1 MISDCKKGKDGH
13 SKAVKEDVTATITR
27 LPCLGGYDL
36 NTKRFSLPILLR
48 YGLLN
53 GNWATTVEH
62 PVLMVSSSS
71 STVTIRVL
79 IALQVYCLK

>member
-36 NTKRFSLPILLR
+36 NTKSNAAYSLT
-48 YGLLN
+48 GC
-53 GNWATTVEH
+53 
-62 PVLMVSSSS
+62 LMA
-71 STVTIRVL
+71 RR
-79 IALQVYCLK
+79 AR